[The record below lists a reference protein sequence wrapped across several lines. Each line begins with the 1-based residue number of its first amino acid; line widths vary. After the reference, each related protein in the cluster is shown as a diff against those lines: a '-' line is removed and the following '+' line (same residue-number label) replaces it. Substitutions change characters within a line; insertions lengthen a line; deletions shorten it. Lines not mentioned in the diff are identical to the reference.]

1 MECYLLNEPKIREYG
16 KCMQS
21 LRLQKGMF
29 WVSEQ
34 RLVDQA
40 NTIRRNSWMTEL
52 GIEELERK
60 VIGSESVIVVEAR
73 SVEALSDQVVEN
85 VRNGLPEMGAEEH
98 LVELIV

>member
-1 MECYLLNEPKIREYG
+1 
-16 KCMQS
+16 
-21 LRLQKGMF
+21 
-29 WVSEQ
+29 
-34 RLVDQA
+34 
-40 NTIRRNSWMTEL
+40 MTEL

-60 VIGSESVIVVEAR
+60 VTGSESVIVVEAR